1 MFLQSTRM
9 SLRDWRA
16 GELRFLLIALIV
28 AVAALSS
35 VGFFIDRMRTSLNRD
50 AHQLLGADLIIGAD
64 QPMPAAWRAQ
74 AEQLGL
80 RLADTVVFPSMA
92 IAGEGDQTRSLLTSV
107 KAVSQSYPL
116 RGKLHVSTAV
126 VGPDE
131 TTDAV
136 PAAGTVWVD
145 AAVISSL
152 GLGTDLAAGQYLKL
166 GEKRFQIARIIALEP
181 DRGAAF
187 MNFSPRV
194 MLAIDDLPATRLVQL
209 GSRVT
214 YRLLVADEK
223 GISAQFQTWVKAQI
237 ASANIKGVR
246 LESLESGRPEMR
258 ATLDR
263 AEQFLSLV
271 GLLSAMLAA
280 VAVAMA
286 GRRFMLRHLDA
297 CAMMRCLGLTQS
309 QVTRLYLIEFL
320 LIGLVGSLIGVA
332 LGFAAH
338 FVLLEWL
345 GKLLTSDL
353 PPASW
358 LPALQGIATGMLLLV
373 GFALPPVLQLAD
385 VPHNRVIRREQ
396 TPPHPRTLMTYGLG
410 LVSFLALLIW
420 QAGNLLLGALT
431 AAGFLGAL
439 ILFAAL
445 AWAGLR
451 ACRSMRNFFISP
463 SWRFAITALQR
474 RPSATVVQIVAL
486 SLGLMALL
494 LLTVVRGDL
503 IAAWRQSTPADA
515 PNRFVINIQPDQKAP
530 LSALLAANGVPTAQ
544 LYPMIRGRLIN
555 INSVPITST
564 TYADEQAKRLVER
577 EFNLSTMRA
586 LPAQNQ
592 IASGR
597 WFDDS
602 RPEASV
608 ELGLAKTLNIKL
620 GDELAFDIA
629 GQIVRAPVTSLRKLD
644 WGSMKVNFFVIL
656 NPAIMQ
662 DTPQT
667 FISAFHLPQGREIFS
682 AKLARFYPNLTV
694 VDVSSVLLQLQTV
707 IDQVV
712 TAVEFLFLFTLISG
726 VLVLYSALAASQ
738 DERTRE
744 AALLRALGATRRQLS
759 RAQWIEFCLIGGL
772 SGLLA
777 ATGAAA
783 TGWALANFIFN
794 FAWSFEPLVWVAGLM
809 IGIACAFIGGWLSL
823 RGVLNSPPLQTLREA

>member
-107 KAVSQSYPL
+107 KAVSPSYPL
-116 RGKLHVSTAV
+116 RGKLHVSAAV
-126 VGPDE
+126 DGPDE
-131 TTDAV
+131 TTNAV

-145 AAVISSL
+145 AAVLSSL
-152 GLGTDLAAGQYLKL
+152 GLGTDLAAGQYLTL
-166 GEKRFQIARIIALEP
+166 GEKRLRIARIIALEP

-194 MLAIDDLPATRLVQL
+194 MLAIDDLPATRLIQL

-223 GISAQFQTWVKAQI
+223 GISAQFQTWVKTQI

-320 LIGLVGSLIGVA
+320 LVGLVGSLIGVA

-358 LPALQGIATGMLLLV
+358 LPALQGVATGMLLLV

-410 LVSFLALLIW
+410 LASFLALLIW
-420 QAGNLLLGALT
+420 QAGNLLLGTLT

-439 ILFAAL
+439 VLFAVL

-451 ACRSMRNFFISP
+451 ACRSLRNVFKSP

-530 LSALLAANGVPTAQ
+530 LSALLAGNGVPAAPM
-544 LYPMIRGRLIN
+544 YPMIRGRLIN
-555 INSVPITST
+555 INGVPITST

-577 EFNLSTMRA
+577 EFNLSTMHA

-682 AKLARFYPNLTV
+682 NQLARYYPNLTV

-738 DERTRE
+738 DERKRE

-759 RAQWIEFCLIGGL
+759 RAQWIELCLIGGL

-783 TGWALANFIFN
+783 TGWALANFIFK
-794 FAWSFEPLVWVAGLM
+794 FAWSFEPLVWLAGLM